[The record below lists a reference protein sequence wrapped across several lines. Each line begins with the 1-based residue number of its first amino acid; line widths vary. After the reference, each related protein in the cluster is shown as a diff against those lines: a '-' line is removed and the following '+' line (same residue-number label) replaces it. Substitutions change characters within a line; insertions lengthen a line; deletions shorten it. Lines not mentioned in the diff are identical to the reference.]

1 MSASHTPRAKLDP
14 REEHFLIPGPIEGL
28 RLFLRRLGPNGG
40 SHAAGVVLYVHGMS
54 FPSALSIAHRFDGR
68 SWRDELCDSG
78 FDTWALDF
86 CGFGG
91 SDSFVEMSE
100 PAELNPPLGRI
111 ESLSSQIEQA
121 VRFICERQNCWNVSI
136 VAHSGGCI
144 ATGHFA
150 IRCPGLVN
158 RLVFFA
164 PIVRRVE
171 NGSNG
176 KRFPAWRLVSLKDQW
191 DRFVEDVPKGE
202 APVLSQEHFRDW
214 GERYLETDA
223 ESQTRSPA
231 SVKTPCGL
239 IQDVMDA
246 WQGTLSYDPSK
257 VRAPLAIVRGEWDTW
272 CDENDARRL
281 FDALTGS
288 SEKRAITISR
298 GTHLMHLEQSRHA
311 LHHETSLF
319 LSEPSPKSS
328 THFDFRQQQILHE
341 GDRTMPVMQ
350 EQQQRIP
357 GYTSG
362 GDGVAKSPIT
372 MQEWDELKKTALF
385 SEEDVVYLRMSEELL
400 KDHVEDLLAAWRGIV
415 FDLPHLAAYYQNP
428 RTHEVDTEYAK
439 AVRKRFGQWI
449 LDTARAKY
457 DQAWLDYQYEI
468 GLRHHRAKKN
478 QTDNGHTAG
487 HIRGRDIFAFVP
499 SILIPMK
506 PYLAKNGHPP
516 EVVER
521 MYEAWWKS
529 MVLQATLWCQPY
541 FRENDF

>member
-1 MSASHTPRAKLDP
+1 
-14 REEHFLIPGPIEGL
+14 
-28 RLFLRRLGPNGG
+28 
-40 SHAAGVVLYVHGMS
+40 
-54 FPSALSIAHRFDGR
+54 
-68 SWRDELCDSG
+68 
-78 FDTWALDF
+78 
-86 CGFGG
+86 
-91 SDSFVEMSE
+91 
-100 PAELNPPLGRI
+100 
-111 ESLSSQIEQA
+111 
-121 VRFICERQNCWNVSI
+121 
-136 VAHSGGCI
+136 
-144 ATGHFA
+144 
-150 IRCPGLVN
+150 
-158 RLVFFA
+158 
-164 PIVRRVE
+164 
-171 NGSNG
+171 
-176 KRFPAWRLVSLKDQW
+176 
-191 DRFVEDVPKGE
+191 
-202 APVLSQEHFRDW
+202 
-214 GERYLETDA
+214 
-223 ESQTRSPA
+223 
-231 SVKTPCGL
+231 
-239 IQDVMDA
+239 
-246 WQGTLSYDPSK
+246 
-257 VRAPLAIVRGEWDTW
+257 
-272 CDENDARRL
+272 
-281 FDALTGS
+281 
-288 SEKRAITISR
+288 
-298 GTHLMHLEQSRHA
+298 
-311 LHHETSLF
+311 
-319 LSEPSPKSS
+319 
-328 THFDFRQQQILHE
+328 
-341 GDRTMPVMQ
+341 MPVMQ